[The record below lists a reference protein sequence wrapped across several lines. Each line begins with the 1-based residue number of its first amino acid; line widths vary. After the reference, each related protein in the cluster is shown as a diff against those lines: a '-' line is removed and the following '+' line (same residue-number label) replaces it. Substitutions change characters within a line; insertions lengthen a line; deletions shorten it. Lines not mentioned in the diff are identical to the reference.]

1 MTVARYSLSSLFA
14 AITAVAVAVVFCMD
28 WRSRGEQQAFEHLL
42 LSVWISSLVIAY
54 WKSSA
59 TGWTRVL
66 QTSLVTGLIWTACV
80 VATHLM
86 FLGSMRK
93 YGIGRWELLLRI
105 VLVSGIGIAA
115 TVVGGTVLHLLVRAG
130 RRRWKRPSRRVC
142 VITALMCTGLISL
155 IAVATTAIRDRDW
168 RPSVVSSQE
177 QQTMRPCLPDAVG
190 QPLGVGSVTSYM
202 RPMPSAYPTNTSQ
215 SDLPFQFAILS
226 PCKRLIVG
234 LNGPRLFV
242 VDANTADVV
251 TQFEAPDTGG
261 FTTATFFPDGSTLAV
276 IYREYKE
283 RGGSTSLRCW
293 RTSDWAMQEPIP
305 LSDLVDSEQLANTIP
320 ILADHTLILTHRTPQ
335 DGDSSRFDIR
345 TIALNGRDWEPVA
358 FASMTVPNLNWDNR
372 WSSQDEP
379 WSVSPDGSCMVIG
392 PALALERGGRWISRW
407 IIRRGAETPLATD
420 GHFLGFLSHGATGVV
435 AECALRF
442 AVNEH
447 VAADRPPFWDSIR
460 WRGQVYRVSLV
471 DCATGETLQKSRWWP
486 CSNPYLSESRR
497 YVVAGSDRPDGAC
510 FIWDTLLSSTR

>member
-14 AITAVAVAVVFCMD
+14 AITAAAVAVVFWMD
-28 WRSRGEQQAFEHLL
+28 WRSRGGEQQALERLML
-42 LSVWISSLVIAY
+42 MVWISSLVVTY

-59 TGWTRVL
+59 AGWTRVL

-115 TVVGGTVLHLLVRAG
+115 TVVGGTVLHLAVRAG

-142 VITALMCTGLISL
+142 IVTILVCTGLIL
-155 IAVATTAIRDRDW
+155 LAAVVTTAIRDRDW

-190 QPLGVGSVTSYM
+190 LPLGVGSVTSYM
-202 RPMPSAYPTNTSQ
+202 RPMPSAYPTDTSQ
-215 SDLPFQFAILS
+215 SDLPFGFAILS

-251 TQFEAPDTGG
+251 TQFETPDTGG

-305 LSDLVDSEQLANTIP
+305 LSDLVDPEQLANTIP
-320 ILADHTLILTHRTPQ
+320 IVADHTLILAHRTPQ
-335 DGDSSRFDIR
+335 DGDSSRLDIR

-358 FASMTVPNLNWDNR
+358 FASMTVLNWDNHW
-372 WSSQDEP
+372 WSHRES
-379 WSVSPDGSCMVIG
+379 WSVSPDGRCMVIG
-392 PALALERGGRWISRW
+392 PPLGYYGSRW
-407 IIRRGAETPLATD
+407 IIRRGAETPLAID

-435 AECALRF
+435 AEYASRF

-447 VAADRPPFWDSIR
+447 VAADRPPFWDLIR
-460 WRGQVYRVSLV
+460 WSGQVYRVSLV

-486 CSNPYLSESRR
+486 CSVPYLSESRR

-510 FIWDTLLSSTR
+510 FVWDTSSKGQTASSRR

>member
-14 AITAVAVAVVFCMD
+14 AITAVAVAVVFWMD

-105 VLVSGIGIAA
+105 VLVSGIGIVA
-115 TVVGGTVLHLLVRAG
+115 TVVGGTVLHLFVSVG

-190 QPLGVGSVTSYM
+190 LPLGVGSVASYM

-215 SDLPFQFAILS
+215 SDLPFGFAILS

-234 LNGPRLFV
+234 LNGSRLFV

-276 IYREYKE
+276 LYTEYKE

-320 ILADHTLILTHRTPQ
+320 ILADHTLILAHRTPQ

-358 FASMTVPNLNWDNR
+358 FASMTVPNLNWDNNWW
-372 WSSQDEP
+372 WSHRES
-379 WSVSPDGSCMVIG
+379 WSVSPDGRCMVIG
-392 PALALERGGRWISRW
+392 PALGYYGSKW
-407 IIRRGAETPLATD
+407 IIRRGAETPLAID

-435 AECALRF
+435 AEYASRF

-447 VAADRPPFWDSIR
+447 VAADRPPFWDFIR
-460 WRGQVYRVSLV
+460 WSGQVYRVSLV
-471 DCATGETLQKSRWWP
+471 DCATGQTLQKSRWWP
-486 CSNPYLSESRR
+486 CSDPYLSESRR

>member
-14 AITAVAVAVVFCMD
+14 AITAAAVAVVFWMD
-28 WRSRGEQQAFEHLL
+28 WRSRGEQQALERLML
-42 LSVWISSLVIAY
+42 MVWISSLVIAY

-59 TGWTRVL
+59 AGWTRVL

-115 TVVGGTVLHLLVRAG
+115 TVLGGMVLHLLVSVG

-142 VITALMCTGLISL
+142 IVTILVCTGLIL
-155 IAVATTAIRDRDW
+155 LAAAATTAIRDRDW

-177 QQTMRPCLPDAVG
+177 QQTMRPCLPNAVG
-190 QPLGVGSVTSYM
+190 LPLGVHTVSSYM
-202 RPMPSAYPTNTSQ
+202 QPRLGTYPTDAAQ
-215 SDLPFQFAILS
+215 SDLLFQFAILS

-261 FTTATFFPDGSTLAV
+261 FTTATFFADGNTLATIFV
-276 IYREYKE
+276 E

-305 LSDLVDSEQLANTIP
+305 LSHLVDPEQLANTIP
-320 ILADHTLILTHRTPQ
+320 ILADHTLILAHRTPQ

-358 FASMTVPNLNWDNR
+358 FASMTVPNLNWDNFW
-372 WSSQDEP
+372 WSHRRS
-379 WSVSPDGSCMVIG
+379 WSVSPDGRCMVIG
-392 PALALERGGRWISRW
+392 PALGYYGSKW
-407 IIRRGAETPLATD
+407 IIRRGAETPLAIG

-435 AECALRF
+435 AEYASRF

-447 VAADRPPFWDSIR
+447 LAADRPPFWDLIR

-486 CSNPYLSESRR
+486 CSDPYLSESRR
-497 YVVAGSDRPDGAC
+497 YVVAGSDRPDGTC
-510 FIWDTLLSSTR
+510 FVWDTSTQGQTASSHW

>member
-1 MTVARYSLSSLFA
+1 MTVARYSLSNLFA

-28 WRSRGEQQAFEHLL
+28 WRSRGGEQQALERLL
-42 LSVWISSLVIAY
+42 LMVWISSLVVAY

-59 TGWTRVL
+59 SGWTRVL

-105 VLVSGIGIAA
+105 VLVSVIGIAA
-115 TVVGGTVLHLLVRAG
+115 TVVGGTVLHLLVSAG

-142 VITALMCTGLISL
+142 IVTILVCTGLIL
-155 IAVATTAIRDRDW
+155 LAAVVTTAIRDRDW

-190 QPLGVGSVTSYM
+190 LPWGVSTVSSYM
-202 RPMPSAYPTNTSQ
+202 QPRLGTHRTETAQ
-215 SDLPFQFAILS
+215 SDLPFGFAILS

-251 TQFEAPDTGG
+251 TQFETPDTGG

-283 RGGSTSLRCW
+283 RCGSTSLRCW

-305 LSDLVDSEQLANTIP
+305 LSDLVDSEQLASTIT
-320 ILADHTLILTHRTPQ
+320 ILADHTLILAHRTPQ
-335 DGDSSRFDIR
+335 DGDSSRLDIR

-358 FASMTVPNLNWDNR
+358 FASMTVPNLNGDNFW
-372 WSSQDEP
+372 WSHRES
-379 WSVSPDGSCMVIG
+379 WSVSPDGRCMVIG
-392 PALALERGGRWISRW
+392 PALGWYGSRW
-407 IIRRGAETPLATD
+407 IIRRGAETPLAID

-435 AECALRF
+435 AEYASRF

-447 VAADRPPFWDSIR
+447 VAADRPPFWDLIR
-460 WRGQVYRVSLV
+460 WSGQVYRVSLV

-486 CSNPYLSESRR
+486 CSSPYLSESRR
-497 YVVAGSDRPDGAC
+497 YVVAGPDMPDGAC
-510 FIWDTLLSSTR
+510 LVWDTTMRGAD